1 MKLKKNNVKRRRLA
15 ILFAIL
21 WLFPSIVYAEVI
33 PEQTEYIYVND
44 FAKIM
49 NSQQIETIKYNAL
62 KLERYKTKIILTTVE
77 EITSDKTEDYIQNMF
92 NLYDIG
98 KDEQGLGV
106 LILWINSKKELYIK
120 TQSDNTQIQKVI
132 QKYKAIE
139 CDTNDLVKLHQ
150 EIAEEV
156 EKIYSIGH
164 ENDELYAIIFLFALI
179 FILALAYCSIIS
191 FN

>member
-1 MKLKKNNVKRRRLA
+1 MKLKKNNVKRKLA
-15 ILFAIL
+15 IMFVVL
-21 WLFPSIVYAEVI
+21 WLFPLTVYADVI

-44 FAKIM
+44 FAKIL
-49 NSQQIETIKYNAL
+49 NSQQIETIRYNAL
-62 KLERYKTKIILTTVE
+62 KLERYNTKIILTTVE
-77 EITSDKTEDYIQNMF
+77 EITSDKTEDYMQNMF

-98 KDEQGLGV
+98 KDEQRLGV
-106 LILWINSKKELYIK
+106 LILWINSKKEIYIK

-150 EIAEEV
+150 EIVEEV

-164 ENDELYAIIFLFALI
+164 ENDELYAIIFLFSLI
-179 FILALAYCSIIS
+179 FILALAYCSFIS